1 VGLSTDIQF
10 DRGLVANAVV
20 ITTATPA
27 IRGEVPTRN
36 FSPQSGN
43 MTFTLPIGENSVRNL
58 SLATATIPVMSIV
71 LDNLQRTANELNHL
85 KASGRVSH
93 EDLRHA
99 SCILSDLEEFI
110 GELPRPKVPQA
121 PIVAVLK
128 ASVEWVS
135 ASPPRKL
142 RPLEDD

>member
-1 VGLSTDIQF
+1 MGFGAEVQIDHSRAASSIGIRTFTQSVSGEAPS
-10 DRGLVANAVV
+10 RGFV
-20 ITTATPA
+20 
-27 IRGEVPTRN
+27 
-36 FSPQSGN
+36 PQSGN
-43 MTFTLPIGENSVRNL
+43 MNITLPIGENSVRNL
-58 SLATATIPVMSIV
+58 SLVTATIPVMSIV
-71 LDNLQRTANELNHL
+71 LDNLQRTANELKHL

-99 SCILSDLEEFI
+99 SSILSDLEEFI
-110 GELPRPKVPQA
+110 GELPRPKAPQA

-128 ASVEWVS
+128 ASVEWIS